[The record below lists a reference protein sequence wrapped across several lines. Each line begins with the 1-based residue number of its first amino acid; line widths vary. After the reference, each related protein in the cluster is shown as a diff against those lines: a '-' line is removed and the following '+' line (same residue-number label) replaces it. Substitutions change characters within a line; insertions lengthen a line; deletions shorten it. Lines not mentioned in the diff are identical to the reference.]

1 MFIVEGEDMKQLST
15 LTIILL
21 LLSYATGYADGDD
34 GPYKTT
40 FSHYKKPGQPK
51 TPVRSASKVNYAAK
65 IARRTMRGR
74 R

>member
-1 MFIVEGEDMKQLST
+1 MKQLST
-15 LTIILL
+15 ITIVLL

-51 TPVRSASKVNYAAK
+51 TPVRPSPKVNYVAK
-65 IARRTMRGR
+65 ATMRVLRGKR
-74 R
+74 